1 MVHMAVRLHT
11 IPLKIMFMLVMLI
24 MNVLVVVDLRF
35 VSMFV

>member
-1 MVHMAVRLHT
+1 MSMGLHT

-24 MNVLVVVDLRF
+24 MNLLVVVDLRF

>member
-1 MVHMAVRLHT
+1 MAVRLHT

-24 MNVLVVVDLRF
+24 MNLLVVVDLRF